1 MIASTGCC
9 ATSLQLNRGNAYRCA
24 ITIVTNCTTT
34 RVSTVSPAI
43 CNTSQPLHTG
53 FSSAFGA
60 GGGGRSTGGGNC
72 STTRGTGA
80 CASLLSGCGSNCGFS
95 DNDRQY
101 ILSRKRP

>member
-60 GGGGRSTGGGNC
+60 GDIGCDSGAGDG
-72 STTRGTGA
+72 STTNGA
-80 CASLLSGCGSNCGFS
+80 GVCGSLSRDCGSNCG
-95 DNDRQY
+95 
-101 ILSRKRP
+101 LSGKDKM